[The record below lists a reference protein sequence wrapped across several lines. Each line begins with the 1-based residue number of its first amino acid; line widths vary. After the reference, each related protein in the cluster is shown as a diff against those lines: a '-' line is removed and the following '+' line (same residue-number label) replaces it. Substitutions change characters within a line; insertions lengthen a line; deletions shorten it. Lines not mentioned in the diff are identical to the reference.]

1 MKIIN
6 LYKNLQERERKLVL
20 ISFVLIIFLI
30 LYFSFM
36 NVYSSYTR
44 SSINLAKAKSDYEY
58 VYNKVK
64 LFESS
69 NNKKNLSSENIER
82 IIIDNS
88 FQDNITNL
96 NITEK
101 NSSIYISFLSTNISD
116 AVTLSEKLVN
126 SSNREITNIKYEN
139 FNNKVSAELIFN

>member
-58 VYNKVK
+58 VHNKVK

-69 NNKKNLSSENIER
+69 YNKKNLSSVNIKR

-88 FQDNITNL
+88 FQDNITDL

-126 SSNREITNIKYEN
+126 SSNSEITNIKYEN

>member
-58 VYNKVK
+58 VHNKVK

-69 NNKKNLSSENIER
+69 YNKKNLSTENIER

-88 FQDNITNL
+88 FQDNITDL

-101 NSSIYISFLSTNISD
+101 NSSIYISFFSTNISD

>member
-6 LYKNLQERERKLVL
+6 LYKNLQEREKKLVL

-58 VYNKVK
+58 VHNKVK

-69 NNKKNLSSENIER
+69 YNKKNLSSENIER

-88 FQDNITNL
+88 FQDNITDL

-101 NSSIYISFLSTNISD
+101 NSSVYISFLSTNISD

>member
-6 LYKNLQERERKLVL
+6 FYKNLQERERKLVL

-58 VYNKVK
+58 VHNKVK

-69 NNKKNLSSENIER
+69 YNKKNLSSENIER

-88 FQDNITNL
+88 FQDNITDL

-126 SSNREITNIKYEN
+126 SSNSEIANIKYEN

>member
-69 NNKKNLSSENIER
+69 SNKKNLSSENIER

-88 FQDNITNL
+88 FQDNITDL

-101 NSSIYISFLSTNISD
+101 NSSIYISFFSTNISD
-116 AVTLSEKLVN
+116 AVTVSEKLVN

-139 FNNKVSAELIFN
+139 FNNKVSTELIFN

>member
-88 FQDNITNL
+88 FQDNIL
-96 NITEK
+96 NQKI
-101 NSSIYISFLSTNISD
+101 SSFSNFKFIQSTINFLC
-116 AVTLSEKLVN
+116 KLN
-126 SSNREITNIKYEN
+126 
-139 FNNKVSAELIFN
+139 

>member
-58 VYNKVK
+58 VHNKVK

-69 NNKKNLSSENIER
+69 YNKKNLSSENIER

-88 FQDNITNL
+88 FQDNITDL

-126 SSNREITNIKYEN
+126 SSNSEIANIKYEN

>member
-88 FQDNITNL
+88 FQDNITDL

-101 NSSIYISFLSTNISD
+101 NSSIYISFLSANISD

>member
-30 LYFSFM
+30 LYFLFM

-88 FQDNITNL
+88 FQDNITDL

>member
-1 MKIIN
+1 MKILN

-30 LYFSFM
+30 LYFLFM

-88 FQDNITNL
+88 FQDNITDL

-139 FNNKVSAELIFN
+139 FSNKVSAELIFN

>member
-6 LYKNLQERERKLVL
+6 LYKNLQEREKKLVL

-88 FQDNITNL
+88 FQDNITDL

-101 NSSIYISFLSTNISD
+101 NSSIYISFFSTNISD

>member
-69 NNKKNLSSENIER
+69 NNKKNLSSDNIER

-88 FQDNITNL
+88 FQDNITDL

>member
-6 LYKNLQERERKLVL
+6 LYKNLQEREKKLVL

-88 FQDNITNL
+88 FQDNITDL

>member
-58 VYNKVK
+58 VHSKVK

-69 NNKKNLSSENIER
+69 YNKKNLNSENIER

-88 FQDNITNL
+88 FQDNITDL

-126 SSNREITNIKYEN
+126 SSNSEIANIKYEN

>member
-58 VYNKVK
+58 VHNKVK

-69 NNKKNLSSENIER
+69 YNKKNLSSENIER

-88 FQDNITNL
+88 FQDNITDL

-126 SSNREITNIKYEN
+126 SSNNEIANIKYEN

>member
-58 VYNKVK
+58 VHNKVK

-69 NNKKNLSSENIER
+69 YNKKNLSTENIER

-88 FQDNITNL
+88 FQDNITDL

-116 AVTLSEKLVN
+116 AVTLSEKLIN

>member
-6 LYKNLQERERKLVL
+6 LYKNLQEREKKLVL

-58 VYNKVK
+58 VHNKVK

-69 NNKKNLSSENIER
+69 YNKKNLSSENIER

-88 FQDNITNL
+88 FQDNITDL

-126 SSNREITNIKYEN
+126 SSNSEIANIKY
-139 FNNKVSAELIFN
+139 

>member
-6 LYKNLQERERKLVL
+6 FYKNLQERERKLVL

-58 VYNKVK
+58 VHNKVK

-69 NNKKNLSSENIER
+69 YNKKNLSSENIER

-88 FQDNITNL
+88 FQDNITDL

-116 AVTLSEKLVN
+116 AITLSEKLVN
-126 SSNREITNIKYEN
+126 SSNSEIANIKYEN

>member
-6 LYKNLQERERKLVL
+6 LYKNLQEREKKLVL

-88 FQDNITNL
+88 FQDNITDL

-139 FNNKVSAELIFN
+139 FNNKVTAELIFN

>member
-58 VYNKVK
+58 VHNKVK

-69 NNKKNLSSENIER
+69 YNKKNLNSENIER

-88 FQDNITNL
+88 FQDNITDL

-126 SSNREITNIKYEN
+126 SSNSEIANIKYEN

>member
-58 VYNKVK
+58 VHNKVK

-69 NNKKNLSSENIER
+69 YNKKNLSSENIER

-88 FQDNITNL
+88 FQDNITDL

-126 SSNREITNIKYEN
+126 TSNSEIANIKYEN

>member
-58 VYNKVK
+58 VHNKVK

-69 NNKKNLSSENIER
+69 YNKKNLNSENIER

-88 FQDNITNL
+88 FQDNITDL

>member
-69 NNKKNLSSENIER
+69 SNKKNLSSENIER

-88 FQDNITNL
+88 FQDNITDL

>member
-58 VYNKVK
+58 VHSKVK

-69 NNKKNLSSENIER
+69 YNKKNLNSENIER

-88 FQDNITNL
+88 FQDNITDL

-116 AVTLSEKLVN
+116 AVALSEKLVN
-126 SSNREITNIKYEN
+126 SSNSEITNIKYEN

>member
-58 VYNKVK
+58 VHNKVK

-69 NNKKNLSSENIER
+69 YNKKNLSSENIER

-88 FQDNITNL
+88 FQDNITDL

-126 SSNREITNIKYEN
+126 SSNSKIANIKYEN

>member
-6 LYKNLQERERKLVL
+6 LYKNLQEREKKLVL

-58 VYNKVK
+58 VHNKVK

-69 NNKKNLSSENIER
+69 YNKKNLSSENIER

-88 FQDNITNL
+88 FQDNITDL

-126 SSNREITNIKYEN
+126 SSNSEITNIKYVN

>member
-1 MKIIN
+1 MFTI
-6 LYKNLQERERKLVL
+6 KLN
-20 ISFVLIIFLI
+20 FL
-30 LYFSFM
+30 
-36 NVYSSYTR
+36 N
-44 SSINLAKAKSDYEY
+44 
-58 VYNKVK
+58 
-64 LFESS
+64 
-69 NNKKNLSSENIER
+69 SENIER

-88 FQDNITNL
+88 FQDNITDL

-126 SSNREITNIKYEN
+126 SSNSEIANIKYEN

>member
-101 NSSIYISFLSTNISD
+101 NSSINISFLSTNITD
-116 AVTLSEKLVN
+116 AVTLSEKIVN
-126 SSNREITNIKYEN
+126 SSNSEITNIKYEN
-139 FNNKVSAELIFN
+139 FNNKVRAELIFN